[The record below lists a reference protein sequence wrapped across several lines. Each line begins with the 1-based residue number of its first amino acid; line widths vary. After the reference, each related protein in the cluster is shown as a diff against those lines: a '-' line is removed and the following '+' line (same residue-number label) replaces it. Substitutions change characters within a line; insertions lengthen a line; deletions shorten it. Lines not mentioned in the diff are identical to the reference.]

1 MKNKTKTKKLDSSF
15 QIQPQIVAQVVIS
28 DVKRISVI
36 AFNKLRATDLG
47 ASFLS
52 LHFIIKSTSWI
63 DQSSWRLTSM
73 TTNGSNV
80 GISGTFLDTYDGAIN
95 NSILNGTWTIS
106 GTATSYN
113 CTMKSSYTKT
123 STTITSVVTSSTC
136 SGVTT
141 GTTSVA
147 TYSIS
152 GNTMTTTYT
161 SSNGVTINS
170 VYTKE

>member
-63 DQSSWRLTSM
+63 DQSYTSNFSKTSSYNLLWFLIYTYLVGILNQTWIIFIPA
-73 TTNGSNV
+73 TTNLSLVCVEYVLSLRRRTKN
-80 GISGTFLDTYDGAIN
+80 IS
-95 NSILNGTWTIS
+95 
-106 GTATSYN
+106 
-113 CTMKSSYTKT
+113 
-123 STTITSVVTSSTC
+123 
-136 SGVTT
+136 
-141 GTTSVA
+141 
-147 TYSIS
+147 
-152 GNTMTTTYT
+152 
-161 SSNGVTINS
+161 
-170 VYTKE
+170 

>member
-63 DQSSWRLTSM
+63 DQSYTSNFSK
-73 TTNGSNV
+73 TSSYNLLWFLIYTYLV
-80 GISGTFLDTYDGAIN
+80 GI
-95 NSILNGTWTIS
+95 LNQTWMIFIPLSTNLSLVCVEYVLSLRRRTKNIS
-106 GTATSYN
+106 
-113 CTMKSSYTKT
+113 
-123 STTITSVVTSSTC
+123 
-136 SGVTT
+136 
-141 GTTSVA
+141 
-147 TYSIS
+147 
-152 GNTMTTTYT
+152 
-161 SSNGVTINS
+161 
-170 VYTKE
+170 

>member
-63 DQSSWRLTSM
+63 DQSYTSNFSKTSSYNLLWFLIYAYLVGILNQTWIIFIPA
-73 TTNGSNV
+73 TTNLSLVCVEYALSLRRRTKN
-80 GISGTFLDTYDGAIN
+80 IS
-95 NSILNGTWTIS
+95 
-106 GTATSYN
+106 
-113 CTMKSSYTKT
+113 
-123 STTITSVVTSSTC
+123 
-136 SGVTT
+136 
-141 GTTSVA
+141 
-147 TYSIS
+147 
-152 GNTMTTTYT
+152 
-161 SSNGVTINS
+161 
-170 VYTKE
+170 